1 MNANLGAMQGRLD
14 QATVDLRQAQDE
26 LKAKDS
32 ALGDLARENE
42 AVKAE
47 APPAALV
54 TGLER

>member
-1 MNANLGAMQGRLD
+1 LGAMQGRLD